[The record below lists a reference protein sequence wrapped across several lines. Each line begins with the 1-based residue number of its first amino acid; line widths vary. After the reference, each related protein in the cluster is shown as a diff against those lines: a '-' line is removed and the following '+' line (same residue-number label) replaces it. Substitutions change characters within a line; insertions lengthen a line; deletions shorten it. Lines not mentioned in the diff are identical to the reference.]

1 MYKIFCDGFRD
12 LSQKNLCRL
21 YKLNKVV
28 YDDTLHWTNKWST
41 VCLLHRT
48 KRFAVA
54 RPIAAY
60 MPYTTRYRHREV
72 LTALPTIQKSF
83 YNQRRQARSYVR
95 SSIQDK
101 QATNVNVTSLCA
113 LRSFPDYVRSRFCV
127 CSCYRLC
134 ASLASSRLSPHDDL
148 EECFL
153 SISLCQFSL
162 KKRLTFFKLLIQ
174 EVP

>member
-12 LSQKNLCRL
+12 LSQKNLYRL

-28 YDDTLHWTNKWST
+28 YDDTLHLTKKWST
-41 VCLLHRT
+41 VCLLYRT

-54 RPIAAY
+54 RSSTFY
-60 MPYTTRYRHREV
+60 KPYTTRYWHREV

-83 YNQRRQARSYVR
+83 YSRRRQARSYVR

-113 LRSFPDYVRSRFCV
+113 FRSFPDYVRLRFCV

-134 ASLASSRLSPHDDL
+134 APLASSRLSPRDDL

-162 KKRLTFFKLLIQ
+162 KKRD
-174 EVP
+174 